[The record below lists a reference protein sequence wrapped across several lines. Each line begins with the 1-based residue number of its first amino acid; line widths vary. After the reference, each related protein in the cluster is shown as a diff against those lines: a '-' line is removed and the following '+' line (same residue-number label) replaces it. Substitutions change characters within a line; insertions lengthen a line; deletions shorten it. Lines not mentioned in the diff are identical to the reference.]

1 MTPKDPTQVYPE
13 LTPKDLQ
20 DATLFRVNKIIEF
33 LYSQLAQTQGITG
46 DFQFT
51 DPQAKSTAIPSSDN
65 GLLTLGAAKKLFDN
79 GGDPGVPGP
88 PGPPG
93 PSGAAGKIQY
103 GG

>member
-1 MTPKDPTQVYPE
+1 MTDQTQVYPE
-13 LTPKDLQ
+13 ITPRDLQ
-20 DATLFRVNKIIEF
+20 DATLHRLNQSIQF
-33 LYSQLAQTQGITG
+33 LYSQLALTQGITG
-46 DFQFT
+46 AFQFT

-65 GLLTLGAAKKLFDN
+65 GLLTLGAAKKLFVTSSE
-79 GGDPGVPGP
+79 PGVPGP